1 MNSNCRL
8 EGIGNETNAR
18 RRTIVAM
25 IKINRTADD
34 HEIKQESQPN
44 PKVKFELPRGR
55 RWEGVE
61 DEDDEDWRV
70 NSA

>member
-1 MNSNCRL
+1 MNSCRL
-8 EGIGNETNAR
+8 EGISNETNAR

-25 IKINRTADD
+25 IKINRPADD

-44 PKVKFELPRGR
+44 PKVKFELLRGR
-55 RWEGVE
+55 RWEEVE
-61 DEDDEDWRV
+61 ETEDDEDWRV

>member
-1 MNSNCRL
+1 MNSCRL
-8 EGIGNETNAR
+8 EGISNEKNAR

-25 IKINRTADD
+25 IKINRTSDD

-55 RWEGVE
+55 RIEEVE
-61 DEDDEDWRV
+61 DEDDED
-70 NSA
+70 